1 MAFLTTKTQGSVLD
15 SENTEKKNK
24 SKKEK
29 VEDEENGEEGEK
41 KEKQKDSP
49 LARRLINPLT
59 DKAGKKYN
67 ELSDFLQDKNASKL
81 FLNILYPL
89 NKNYLNAK
97 DIAFLT
103 TQKPL
108 EQKQG
113 KKPSGKQAKNEK
125 EENNEEETESLS
137 KKASGS

>member
-1 MAFLTTKTQGSVLD
+1 
-15 SENTEKKNK
+15 
-24 SKKEK
+24 
-29 VEDEENGEEGEK
+29 
-41 KEKQKDSP
+41 

-108 EQKQG
+108 EQLQV
-113 KKPSGKQAKNEK
+113 KKPSGKLAK
-125 EENNEEETESLS
+125 
-137 KKASGS
+137 KKKKKIKNKKLKFNH